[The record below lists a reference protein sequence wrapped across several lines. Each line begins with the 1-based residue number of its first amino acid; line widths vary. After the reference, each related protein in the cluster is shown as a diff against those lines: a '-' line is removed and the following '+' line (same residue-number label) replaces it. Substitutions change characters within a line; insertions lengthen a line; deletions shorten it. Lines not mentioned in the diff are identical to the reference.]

1 MSELERWRD
10 KWPVPNDGK
19 PLTSEH
25 LRGLALCTLAQAA
38 AGVGRLGWGLAL
50 PPGATPGMVNDVSLG
65 GGQVEINVLSV
76 VLPEG
81 VYVRLNRA
89 SAALPD
95 RGELV
100 LGLVWTL
107 PDHAPN
113 ENQSA
118 PVEPELKVYP
128 EVSAAVAD
136 GATVLAEIRSAGRG
150 RRRVLRWIA
159 PVLEP
164 GATPATAAASAAL
177 ADAMRSAYVAASARD
192 FYKWQSTAVGLHV
205 AASQPASSSTTAVSA
220 EISRAIGGV
229 VALVRG
235 VASEDDVA
243 VRNVAATLA
252 ASLEAMP
259 VEPLP
264 DALANWYAKLA
275 AAFVPR
281 GPLMA
286 WLRGTGAEIQ
296 RLQGYPRASAVG
308 RRFDRFDVTGFTRVL
323 VRLNLQDRAPPRVL
337 WQVDDAPLKLLDL
350 RLVPGGFE
358 TVLSLPESAEQL
370 ELELPVEAKVELR
383 ETAVSEEDLA

>member
-1 MSELERWRD
+1 MSEIEKWRNT
-10 KWPVPNDGK
+10 WPVPNDGK
-19 PLTSEH
+19 PLKSEH

-50 PPGATPGMVNDVSLG
+50 PPGATPGMANDASLG

-192 FYKWQSTAVGLHV
+192 FYKWQSTAVGLRV

-243 VRNVAATLA
+243 VRNAAATLA

-286 WLRGTGAEIQ
+286 WLRETGAEIQ
-296 RLQGYPRASAVG
+296 RLKGYPRASAVG
-308 RRFDRFDVTGFTRVL
+308 RRLDRFDVTGFTRVL

-383 ETAVSEEDLA
+383 ETAVSEEDSA